1 VKVSEELLT
10 ADEFFV
16 LPSPREGGKM
26 ELVRGKVVTMPP
38 VGEGHGRLAVRVSV
52 LLERFADENALGPVL
67 VEAGF
72 LIARD
77 PDLVRAPD
85 VSFVAAHRLE
95 RDRDRSRYIDG
106 PPTLAVEIV
115 SPWDL
120 DTDVAAKVAEYLAA
134 GTDRVWVVR
143 PRPRTVT
150 VHRPAGDSHAYGLGD
165 TLTSDD
171 AGFAVPGFSLA
182 LSDLFHA

>member
-38 VGEGHGRLAVRVSV
+38 VGEDHGGRASDLNIALRAFVDEHRLGLV
-52 LLERFADENALGPVL
+52 LIEV
-67 VEAGF
+67 GF
-72 LIARD
+72 LLARN

-85 VSFVAAHRLE
+85 VAFIAGDRLAP
-95 RDRDRSRYIDG
+95 DRDRSRYIDAA
-106 PPTLAVEIV
+106 PTLAVEIV
-115 SPWDL
+115 SPWDRE
-120 DTDVAAKVAEYLAA
+120 TDVAAKVAEYLAA
-134 GTDRVWVVR
+134 GTERVWVVR

-150 VHRPAGDSHAYGLGD
+150 VHRPAGDAHAYGPGD
-165 TLTSDD
+165 TLTTDD

-182 LSDLFHA
+182 LSDLFQ

>member
-16 LPSPREGGKM
+16 LPSPKEGGKM

-38 VGEGHGRLAVRVSV
+38 VGEDHGGLAFDVGAPLRAFAREHQLGRV
-52 LLERFADENALGPVL
+52 LAET
-67 VEAGF
+67 GF
-72 LIARD
+72 LLARN

-85 VSFVAAHRLE
+85 VAFIAGDRLAP
-95 RDRDRSRYIDG
+95 DRDRSRYIDAA
-106 PPTLAVEIV
+106 PTLAVEIV
-115 SPWDL
+115 SLWDL
-120 DTDVAAKVAEYLAA
+120 DTEVAGKVAEYLAA
-134 GTDRVWVVR
+134 GTERVWVVR

-150 VHRPAGDSHAYGLGD
+150 VHRPGVDAHAYGPGD
-165 TLTSDD
+165 TLTSDE